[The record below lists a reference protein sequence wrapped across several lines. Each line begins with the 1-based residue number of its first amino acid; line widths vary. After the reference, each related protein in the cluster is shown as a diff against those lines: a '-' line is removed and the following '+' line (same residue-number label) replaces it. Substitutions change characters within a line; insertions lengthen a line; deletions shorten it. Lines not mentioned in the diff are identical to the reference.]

1 MRSHGLMPVINGM
14 HGAGC
19 SPCNRS
25 GASMPYFF
33 APREAR
39 TTLKCPECGKEL
51 DIRRTCHEAYMQCS
65 ACRRTFKLAPFIPS
79 MDKVMEEFLERL
91 YADRV

>member
-1 MRSHGLMPVINGM
+1 M
-14 HGAGC
+14 AF
-19 SPCNRS
+19 
-25 GASMPYFF
+25 YY

-39 TTLKCPECGKEL
+39 TTLSCPECGAPL

-65 ACRRTFKLAPFIPS
+65 SCRRTFKLNQFIS
-79 MDKVMEEFLERL
+79 RMDDVMEEFLERL

>member
-1 MRSHGLMPVINGM
+1 MAWFS
-14 HGAGC
+14 
-19 SPCNRS
+19 
-25 GASMPYFF
+25 

-39 TTLKCPECGKEL
+39 TTLDCPECGKPL

-65 ACRRTFKLAPFIPS
+65 ACRKSFRLAPFIPR

-91 YADRV
+91 YDDRV

>member
-1 MRSHGLMPVINGM
+1 MSF
-14 HGAGC
+14 
-19 SPCNRS
+19 
-25 GASMPYFF
+25 YF

-39 TTLKCPECGKEL
+39 TTLSCPDCGHHL

-65 ACRRTFKLAPFIPS
+65 SCRKTFKLTPFIRQ
-79 MDKVMEEFLERL
+79 MDDVMEEFLERL

>member
-1 MRSHGLMPVINGM
+1 M
-14 HGAGC
+14 A
-19 SPCNRS
+19 
-25 GASMPYFF
+25 YFF

-65 ACRRTFKLAPFIPS
+65 ACRRAFKLAPFIPQ

-91 YADRV
+91 YADRG

>member
-1 MRSHGLMPVINGM
+1 MTHNVYRDTM
-14 HGAGC
+14 AF
-19 SPCNRS
+19 
-25 GASMPYFF
+25 YF

-39 TTLKCPECGKEL
+39 TTLTCPECGAPL

-65 ACRRTFKLAPFIPS
+65 SCRRTFKLAPFIHQ
-79 MDKVMEEFLERL
+79 MDEVMEEFLERL

>member
-1 MRSHGLMPVINGM
+1 M
-14 HGAGC
+14 AF
-19 SPCNRS
+19 
-25 GASMPYFF
+25 YF

-39 TTLKCPECGKEL
+39 TSLTCPDCGKPL

-65 ACRRTFKLAPFIPS
+65 ACRRTFPLKQFIS
-79 MDKVMEEFLERL
+79 QMDDVMEEFLERL